1 MRFLYLILV
10 LLVVTRMFAVLARRA
25 RLPAIVGEL
34 VAGIALGFFLYRF
47 QGRFPLLWEV
57 TQSEAFEALANL
69 GMFFLMLLSGLRMR
83 PLDFRQTSRSAPA
96 VALGGMLVPI
106 AAGTV
111 MGLILFP
118 ESSFKTVQSLFLGT
132 ALAITAVPVTI
143 RMLMEFGKLHTV
155 EGKTIVAAA
164 LWDDLLSLFIL
175 ALLLTAITEGGT
187 VSFDPGL
194 WLPLLGK
201 VLLFF
206 AITLPVGLFVFPLIG
221 RYLKYARIPE
231 VDFSMLLIAAL
242 GYAVLA
248 EMLGM
253 HFIMG
258 AFMAGIFFHPGVVDR
273 DVYDRVED
281 QMSGITSG
289 FLAPV
294 FFVSIGFHL
303 DLGALASM
311 PGFVV
316 LLVIVALV
324 SKLVGAGIPAR
335 LTGLDTGESIRVG
348 VAMSGRG
355 AVELVLAG
363 VALRAGLFDHPD
375 PPPLIIAGLFSA
387 IVLMAIVT
395 SIIAPLW
402 LSFLIRRQEKQDA

>member
-1 MRFLYLILV
+1 
-10 LLVVTRMFAVLARRA
+10 
-25 RLPAIVGEL
+25 
-34 VAGIALGFFLYRF
+34 
-47 QGRFPLLWEV
+47 
-57 TQSEAFEALANL
+57 
-69 GMFFLMLLSGLRMR
+69 
-83 PLDFRQTSRSAPA
+83 
-96 VALGGMLVPI
+96 
-106 AAGTV
+106 
-111 MGLILFP
+111 MGLLLFP
-118 ESSFKTVQSLFLGT
+118 ESPFKMVQSLFLGT

-143 RMLMEFGKLHTV
+143 RMLMEFDRLHTV

-175 ALLLTAITEGGT
+175 SLLLAAFANGGA
-187 VSFDPGL
+187 VSFDPRV
-194 WLPLLGK
+194 WMTLLGE

-206 AITLPVGLFVFPLIG
+206 AITVPVGLFVFPFIG

-248 EMLGM
+248 EMLSL
-253 HFIMG
+253 HFILG
-258 AFMAGIFFHPGVVDR
+258 AFLAGMFFHPGVVDD
-273 DVYDRVED
+273 DVYERVED
-281 QMSGITSG
+281 QVSGITSG

-303 DLGALASM
+303 ELSALASI

-316 LLVIVALV
+316 LLIVVALL
-324 SKLVGAGIPAR
+324 SKLIGAGIPAR
-335 LTGLDTGESIRVG
+335 LTGLDTQESVRVG

-363 VALRAGLFDHPD
+363 IALQAGLFDHPE
-375 PPPLIIAGLFSA
+375 PPPPIISGLFSA

-402 LSFLIRRQEKQDA
+402 LSFLLRHQENKHE